1 MTNAADVL
9 GSNMGPADESGTQL
23 MAMNAAVAA
32 VADRP
37 KKVRILLEEND
48 NIPPTG
54 QFIGVNGRGFMLR
67 AGEEAEVPVEVVSVL
82 ESAVQEV
89 PMVNPVTQQ
98 VEGYRQKLRFPFR
111 VIARDLN

>member
-1 MTNAADVL
+1 MNMPADF
-9 GSNMGPADESGTQL
+9 GSNMGLADEAGTQL
-23 MAMNAAVAA
+23 AAMNAAVAE
-32 VADRP
+32 VADKP
-37 KKVRILLEEND
+37 KRVRILLEEND

-67 AGEEAEVPVEVVSVL
+67 AGEEAEVPLEVIGVL

-98 VEGYRQKLRFPFR
+98 VEGYRKKLRFPFR
-111 VIARDLN
+111 VIARDI

>member
-1 MTNAADVL
+1 MIEEF
-9 GSNMGPADESGTQL
+9 GSNMGPADEAGTQL
-23 MAMNAAVAA
+23 AAVNAAVAA
-32 VADRP
+32 VADQP
-37 KKVRILLEEND
+37 KRVRIMLEEND

-67 AGEEAEVPVEVVSVL
+67 AGEEADVPIEVISVL

-98 VEGYRQKLRFPFR
+98 VEGYRKKLRFPFR